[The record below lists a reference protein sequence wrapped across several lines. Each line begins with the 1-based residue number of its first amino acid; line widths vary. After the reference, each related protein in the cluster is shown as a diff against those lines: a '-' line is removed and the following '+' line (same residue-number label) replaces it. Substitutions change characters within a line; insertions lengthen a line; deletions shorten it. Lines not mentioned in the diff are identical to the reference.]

1 MNVKWFKTK
10 QEGTFQTR
18 DPQEESSK
26 RFLQENVKKN
36 ISLQKIF
43 PKICP
48 LQFQLHFK
56 THTCSEGD
64 TIKNFIQQK
73 NWENN
78 LL

>member
-1 MNVKWFKTK
+1 MLNGSKQNRKELSK
-10 QEGTFQTR
+10 QEIHREKAAKDFC
-18 DPQEESSK
+18 K
-26 RFLQENVKKN
+26 KMLKKN

-43 PKICP
+43 PKMCP

>member
-1 MNVKWFKTK
+1 MLNGSKQNRKELSK
-10 QEGTFQTR
+10 QEIHR
-18 DPQEESSK
+18 ESSK

-43 PKICP
+43 PKMCP

-73 NWENN
+73 N
-78 LL
+78 